1 MRENLKQTSSLPES
15 ADGSAV
21 AAPSAL
27 LVLLVAALAA
37 LLAAPAQAAPT
48 TIAEWG
54 HGAGKVNNPYGVAVE
69 HASGDF
75 YVAES
80 SNFRVSKF
88 DSAGDFQLAWGY
100 GVADG
105 VSEELQVCGPATE
118 ARRCFATNFA
128 RGGNPDNN
136 LRAESVA
143 VDNDPASPS
152 YRDVYVGDSHRV
164 SKFTPSGQPIFMVGR
179 NVNKTKREEA
189 GATQAEKD
197 LCTAASGDTCRSG
210 DSGSGE
216 NEFSGAVLPLAVGSS
231 GTVWVG
237 DKDRLVSFDSDGAP
251 GAQIALSGAAGDTT
265 SLALDSSGDFYL
277 KSDSLAGI
285 RKLHPDGTPYA
296 SPYPLDEAGNAR
308 TVALDEAGNVFV
320 GDGAFGTTY
329 VFKVY
334 DPAGELVSRFGAGQ
348 VIGTPGGGGSNS
360 GSNAIAVGQGAGQ
373 LYVASSRGAI
383 DSATT
388 AAKAEVAVQAFPIPD
403 PGPLPDN
410 QEATD
415 ILPTTA
421 TLKATLNPEGHP
433 THYSFQ
439 YGADKTYGQ
448 QTPEG
453 SLPASFENSEIEAL
467 LNGLIP
473 DTTYHFRVVASDE
486 GDSRCPETAEECT
499 VYGPDTTFTTRT
511 AVGIEAQWATDI
523 AAHDATLHAELDPLG
538 AEDASWRV
546 QYGTSVGYGSQSEEF
561 ELPPTFG
568 SLPVAVALSG
578 LAPATTYHYRFLA
591 KGEQDGATYTVPGPD
606 RTFTT
611 QLAGLGF
618 TLPDN
623 RAWEMVSPAD
633 KHGGRIAAPE
643 APQGGHVQGAANG
656 EALAYL
662 SYGSLEA
669 NPQGSRLIEQ
679 SSELSRR
686 GAGGAWSTADLT
698 APHTATTPF
707 TSGSGLEYKLFSTNL
722 ERALMEPRDCTPLSP
737 QASERTPYL
746 RENSSPPTYTP
757 LVTAANVGEGTP
769 PFGGN
774 CLEHV
779 GGAVGVLGATPDMS
793 HIVLGSSVP
802 LLEGAAN
809 YSLYEWTGGVLE
821 PLSVPPGGEQAIQAE
836 LGSGRAS
843 VQGAISEDG
852 SRFFW
857 TAVGSGGSGLYLRDT
872 AHGETT
878 RLDEEQPGAF
888 GTGAV
893 APLFQ
898 AASTDGSVALFTDTQ
913 NLTED
918 ANEEGADLYRWVAE
932 GAGGCEAA
940 GGCLEDLSA
949 GVANFGESAEVQGL
963 LPGIAEDGSSAY
975 LVARGVLA
983 TNEGA
988 ALDPATGEREHAAP
1002 GQLNLYVWREGQGM
1016 RFVATL
1022 AEADTPDWGGPVDSN
1037 GVFYAYKLT
1046 ATASPSGRYLA
1057 FMSKLPLTGYDNRD
1071 AAGGERAQEVFRY
1084 DSQTDDLTCVSCDPS
1099 GARPHALVPGPDAGQ
1114 LSEEFDPN
1122 QLWGGVEVAAV
1133 VPEAM
1138 KPTAGGNSLYRPR
1151 FIQDDGRVFFNA
1163 ADSLVAAD
1171 SNGDGDVYEYEPT
1184 GVGSCSPSSGD
1195 AGTATL
1201 PGGCVSLIS
1210 SGTAEGTSAF
1220 IDASEGARDVFF
1232 YSPAQLSVTDTDNEL
1247 DVYDAREAGE
1257 PARLEPIAECQGE
1270 ACQPPASP
1278 PAVQTPASASF
1289 RGPGNV
1295 KQKSTAPSR
1304 CAKPARRAKRLSH
1317 RARKLRRGARR
1328 AQGPKGARLRRRAA
1342 HYAKAAKRQSR
1353 QAKHC
1358 RRAAR
1363 RSR

>member
-1 MRENLKQTSSLPES
+1 MTPRRRVPRI
-15 ADGSAV
+15 
-21 AAPSAL
+21 APLAL
-27 LVLLVAALAA
+27 LALCALAS
-37 LLAAPAQAAPT
+37 LAAPAQAAPT

-54 HGAGKVNNPYGVAVE
+54 HGAGRVNSPYGVAVE

-75 YVAES
+75 YVAEAA
-80 SNFRVSKF
+80 NFRVSKF
-88 DSAGDFQLAWGY
+88 DAEGHFLLAWGY

-105 VSEELQVCGPATE
+105 KSEELQVCGPAVET
-118 ARRCFATNFA
+118 RRCFATNSA
-128 RGGNPDNN
+128 GHGGNPDNN

-164 SKFTPSGQPIFMVGR
+164 SKFTPSGQLIFMVGR

-231 GTVWVG
+231 GVVWVG
-237 DKDRLVSFDSDGAP
+237 DKDRLVSFDSAGVP

-277 KSDSLAGI
+277 KSDLLSGI
-285 RKLHPDGTPYA
+285 RRLHPDGTPYPA
-296 SPYPLDEAGNAR
+296 PYPLDEAGSAR

-360 GSNAIAVGQGAGQ
+360 GSNAIAVGQGAGE
-373 LYVASSRGAI
+373 LYVASSRR
-383 DSATT
+383 
-388 AAKAEVAVQAFPIPD
+388 AADHYEDPEKEAAEKAEVAVQAFPLPQ

-410 QEATD
+410 QGATE
-415 ILPTTA
+415 ILPSSA

-439 YGADKTYGQ
+439 YGADETYGQ

-453 SLPASFENSEIEAL
+453 SLPASFENSEIEAPL
-467 LNGLIP
+467 TGLIP

-486 GDSRCPETAEECT
+486 GDSQCPETAEECT
-499 VYGPDTTFTTRT
+499 VHGPDTTFTTRT

-538 AEDASWRV
+538 AEKASWRV

-618 TLPDN
+618 ALPDG
-623 RAWEMVSPAD
+623 RAWEMVSPPD

-643 APQGGHVQGAANG
+643 APQGGQVQAAENG

-722 ERALMEPRDCTPLSP
+722 ERALLEPRDCTALSP
-737 QASERTPYL
+737 LATERTPYL
-746 RENSSPPTYTP
+746 RENTTPPTYTP
-757 LVTAANVGEGTP
+757 LVSAANVEAGAP

-779 GGAVGVLGATPDMS
+779 FGAVGVVSATPDLN

-802 LLEGAAN
+802 LLEG
-809 YSLYEWTGGVLE
+809 GGPYAWVAGAIQRLNFKPADE
-821 PLSVPPGGEQAIQAE
+821 GGEAFMAA
-836 LGSGRAS
+836 LGSGGSSTR
-843 VQGAISEDG
+843 GAVSEDG
-852 SRFFW
+852 SRYFL
-857 TAVGSGGSGLYLRDT
+857 TGIADGGLYVRN
-872 AHGETT
+872 AVRRQTT
-878 RLDEEQPGAF
+878 RLDRVLEGAF
-888 GTGAV
+888 GTGKV
-893 APLFQ
+893 EPLFQ
-898 AASTDGSVALFTDTQ
+898 GASADGSVALFTDPQ
-913 NLTED
+913 NLTAD

-949 GVANFGESAEVQGL
+949 GVANFGENAEVQGL

-1122 QLWGGVEVAAV
+1122 QLWRGVAVAAV

-1138 KPTAGGNSLYRPR
+1138 KTTAGGVSLYRPR

-1195 AGTATL
+1195 AGTATV

-1232 YSPAQLSVTDTDNEL
+1232 YSPAQLSVSDTDNEL

-1278 PAVQTPASASF
+1278 PATQTPASSAF
-1289 RGPGNV
+1289 RGPGN
-1295 KQKSTAPSR
+1295 QPGPSR
-1304 CAKPARRAKRLSH
+1304 CTRS
-1317 RARKLRRGARR
+1317 ARR
-1328 AQGPKGARLRRRAA
+1328 AQKLSRRARLARRHARRLA
-1342 HYAKAAKRQSR
+1342 HNPAKRKAARRLNSRSQRLAHRARGMSKR
-1353 QAKHC
+1353 AKRC
-1358 RRAAR
+1358 RRAER
-1363 RSR
+1363 RRNSR

>member
-1 MRENLKQTSSLPES
+1 M
-15 ADGSAV
+15 
-21 AAPSAL
+21 
-27 LVLLVAALAA
+27 
-37 LLAAPAQAAPT
+37 
-48 TIAEWG
+48 
-54 HGAGKVNNPYGVAVE
+54 
-69 HASGDF
+69 
-75 YVAES
+75 
-80 SNFRVSKF
+80 
-88 DSAGDFQLAWGY
+88 
-100 GVADG
+100 
-105 VSEELQVCGPATE
+105 
-118 ARRCFATNFA
+118 
-128 RGGNPDNN
+128 
-136 LRAESVA
+136 
-143 VDNDPASPS
+143 
-152 YRDVYVGDSHRV
+152 
-164 SKFTPSGQPIFMVGR
+164 
-179 NVNKTKREEA
+179 
-189 GATQAEKD
+189 
-197 LCTAASGDTCRSG
+197 
-210 DSGSGE
+210 
-216 NEFSGAVLPLAVGSS
+216 
-231 GTVWVG
+231 
-237 DKDRLVSFDSDGAP
+237 
-251 GAQIALSGAAGDTT
+251 
-265 SLALDSSGDFYL
+265 
-277 KSDSLAGI
+277 
-285 RKLHPDGTPYA
+285 
-296 SPYPLDEAGNAR
+296 
-308 TVALDEAGNVFV
+308 
-320 GDGAFGTTY
+320 
-329 VFKVY
+329 
-334 DPAGELVSRFGAGQ
+334 
-348 VIGTPGGGGSNS
+348 
-360 GSNAIAVGQGAGQ
+360 
-373 LYVASSRGAI
+373 ASSRR
-383 DSATT
+383 
-388 AAKAEVAVQAFPIPD
+388 AADHYEDPEKEAAEKAEVAVQAFPLPD

-410 QEATD
+410 QGATE
-415 ILPTTA
+415 ILPSSA

-439 YGADKTYGQ
+439 YGADASYGQ
-448 QTPEG
+448 ETSEET
-453 SLPASFENSEIEAL
+453 LPASFEEADIEAL
-467 LNGLIP
+467 LSGLTP

-499 VYGPDTTFTTRT
+499 VHGPDTIFTTLP

-523 AAHDATLHAELDPLG
+523 AARSATLHAELDPLG
-538 AEDASWRV
+538 AEDASWWV
-546 QYGTSVGYGSQSEEF
+546 QYGTSSSYGFESASF

-568 SLPVAVALSG
+568 SLPAAVALSG

-618 TLPDN
+618 TMPDN

-679 SSELSRR
+679 SSQLSRR
-686 GAGGAWSTADLT
+686 GAGGHWGTTDLT
-698 APHTATTPF
+698 VPHTATTPY
-707 TSGSGLEYKLFSTNL
+707 TSGAGLEYKLFSTNL

-737 QASERTPYL
+737 LATERTPYL
-746 RENSSPPTYTP
+746 RTDSEPPGYEP
-757 LVTAANVGEGTP
+757 LVSAADVEAGTP
-769 PFGGN
+769 PYGGN
-774 CLEHV
+774 CAEEV
-779 GGAVGVLGATPDMS
+779 QGAVEAKGATPDLS
-793 HIVLGSSVP
+793 HIVLNSRVP
-802 LLEGAAN
+802 LLEGAPVG
-809 YSLYEWTGGVLE
+809 SLYEWSPGALE
-821 PLSVPPGGEQAIQAE
+821 PLSVIRGKGGEEEVVQAE
-836 LGSGRAS
+836 LGSGKAS

-857 TAVGSGGSGLYLRDT
+857 SKGGVAPFAGLYLRDT
-872 AHGETT
+872 TRDETI
-878 RLDEEQPGAF
+878 RLDVEQPGAF
-888 GTGAV
+888 GTGKV

-898 AASTDGSVALFTDTQ
+898 AASADGSVAFFTDTQ

-918 ANEEGADLYRWVAE
+918 ANEEGADLYRWRQE
-932 GAGGCEAA
+932 GTGGCEAP

-988 ALDPATGEREHAAP
+988 AIDPATGEREHAAP
-1002 GQLNLYVWREGQGM
+1002 GQPNLYVWREGEGV

-1022 AEADTPDWGGPVDSN
+1022 AGEDEHGWGGTSGAN
-1037 GVFYAYKLT
+1037 FRAYNLT

-1071 AAGGERAQEVFRY
+1071 AAGGEPAQEVFRY
-1084 DSQTDDLTCVSCDPS
+1084 DSVTDELTCVSCDPS

-1122 QLWGGVEVAAV
+1122 QLWRGVPVAAV
-1133 VPEAM
+1133 VPEAT
-1138 KPTAGGNSLYRPR
+1138 KVDAGTISLYRPR

-1195 AGTATL
+1195 AGTATV

-1232 YSPAQLSVTDTDNEL
+1232 YSPAQLSVTDTDREL
-1247 DVYDAREAGE
+1247 DIYDAREAGE

-1278 PAVQTPASASF
+1278 PATQTPASSAF

-1295 KQKSTAPSR
+1295 KQKNTAPSR
-1304 CAKPARRAKRLSH
+1304 CAKPARRARRLSH

-1358 RRAAR
+1358 RKAGKAKPKRAHAR
-1363 RSR
+1363 HTRRGRR

>member
-1 MRENLKQTSSLPES
+1 MLRGVP
-15 ADGSAV
+15 GRAV
-21 AAPSAL
+21 L
-27 LVLLVAALAA
+27 IGGLVCLLVAAS
-37 LLAAPAQAAPT
+37 AQAAPH

-88 DSAGDFQLAWGY
+88 DAEGHFLLAWGY

-105 VSEELQVCGPATE
+105 KSEELQVCGPAVET
-118 ARRCFATNFA
+118 RRCFATNSA
-128 RGGNPDNN
+128 RHGGNPDNN

-164 SKFTPSGQPIFMVGR
+164 SKFTPSGQLIFMVGR

-231 GTVWVG
+231 GVVWVG

-251 GAQIALSGAAGDTT
+251 GAEVTVPGCGSTT
-265 SLALDSSGDFYL
+265 SLALDSSGDFYV
-277 KSDSLAGI
+277 KCDSLAGI
-285 RKLHPDGTPYA
+285 RKLQAGTGTLLET
-296 SPYPLDEAGNAR
+296 LDAAGNAR
-308 TVALDEAGNVFV
+308 TVTLDEAGHVFV

-334 DPAGELVSRFGAGQ
+334 DPAGELVSRFGTGQ

-360 GSNAIAVGQGAGQ
+360 GSNAIAVGQSAGE

-383 DSATT
+383 DSDSTSK
-388 AAKAEVAVQAFPIPD
+388 KAEVAVQAFPIPD

-410 QEATD
+410 QGATE
-415 ILPTTA
+415 ILPTSA

-439 YGADKTYGQ
+439 YGADETYGQ

-453 SLPASFENSEIEAL
+453 SLPASFENSEIEAPL
-467 LNGLIP
+467 TGLIP

-499 VYGPDTTFTTRT
+499 VHGPDTVFTTLP
-511 AVGIEAQWATDI
+511 AVGIEAQWATGV
-523 AAHDATLHAELDPLG
+523 AAHDATLHAQLNPLG
-538 AEDASWRV
+538 VKGSWWLEYGASPCGEGGCAKAAEGGFPA
-546 QYGTSVGYGSQSEEF
+546 GFEEVP
-561 ELPPTFG
+561 L
-568 SLPVAVALSG
+568 AVALSG
-578 LAPATTYHYRFLA
+578 LEAARTYHYRFVA
-591 KGEQDGATYTVPGPD
+591 EDERGGETYLVHGPD

-618 TLPDN
+618 SLPDN

-643 APQGGHVQGAANG
+643 APQGGQVQAASNG

-669 NPQGSRLIEQ
+669 DPQGNRLIEQ
-679 SSELSRR
+679 SSQLARR
-686 GAGGAWSTADLT
+686 QAGGSWSTTDIT
-698 APHTATTPF
+698 APHTAVTAF
-707 TSGSGLEYKLFSTNL
+707 QAGSGLEYKLFSTNL
-722 ERALMEPRDCTPLSP
+722 ERALMEPRDCTALSP
-737 QASERTPYL
+737 LASERTPYL
-746 RENSSPPTYTP
+746 RENSASPAYEP
-757 LVTAANVGEGTP
+757 LVSAGAA
-769 PFGGN
+769 PFGGD
-774 CLEHV
+774 CASV
-779 GGAVGVLGATPDMS
+779 RGDVRARGATPDLG
-793 HIVLGSSVP
+793 HVVLNSRVP
-802 LLEGAAN
+802 LLEGAPVG
-809 YSLYEWTGGVLE
+809 SLYEWSPGALE
-821 PLSVPPGGEQAIQAE
+821 PLSVIRKEGGGEEVVQAE
-836 LGSGRAS
+836 LGSGKAS
-843 VQGAISEDG
+843 VRGAISEDG
-852 SRFFW
+852 SRAFW
-857 TAVGSGGSGLYLRDT
+857 SKGGVAPFAGLYVRDT
-872 AHGETT
+872 TRDETR
-878 RLDEEQPGAF
+878 RLDEVQEGGF
-888 GTGAV
+888 GTGKV
-893 APLFQ
+893 EPLFQ
-898 AASTDGSVALFTDTQ
+898 GASADGSVALFTDTQ

-918 ANEEGADLYRWVAE
+918 ANEAGADLYLWRAR
-932 GAGGCEAA
+932 GSGGCEEAA
-940 GGCLEDLSA
+940 GCLSDLTAQTENPEDPFEA
-949 GVANFGESAEVQGL
+949 ADVQGL
-963 LPGIAEDGSSAY
+963 LPGIAADGHSAY
-975 LVARGVLA
+975 LVARGVLDEEP
-983 TNEGA
+983 NGGGEG
-988 ALDPATGEREHAAP
+988 AAP
-1002 GQLNLYVWREGQGM
+1002 GQPNLYVWREGEGV

-1022 AEADTPDWGGPVDSN
+1022 SGEDARDWGGPPDSN
-1037 GVFYAYKLT
+1037 GVFYAYKLS

-1071 AAGGERAQEVFRY
+1071 ATSGERAQEVFRY
-1084 DSQTDDLTCVSCDPS
+1084 DSVTDELTCVSCEHS
-1099 GARPHALVPGPDAGQ
+1099 GRRPQSLVPGPAAEE

-1122 QLWGGVEVAAV
+1122 QLWSGVEAAAA
-1133 VPEAM
+1133 VPEAT
-1138 KPTAGGNSLYRPR
+1138 KVDAGTISLYRPR

-1195 AGTATL
+1195 AGTATV

-1220 IDASEGARDVFF
+1220 LDASEGARDVFF
-1232 YSPAQLSVTDTDNEL
+1232 YSPAQLSVTDTDREL
-1247 DVYDAREAGE
+1247 DVYDAREGGE
-1257 PARLEPIAECQGE
+1257 PAILEPLAECQGE
-1270 ACQPPASP
+1270 ACQPPATP
-1278 PAVQTPASASF
+1278 PETQTPASAAF
-1289 RGPGNV
+1289 RGPGNPPG
-1295 KQKSTAPSR
+1295 PSR
-1304 CAKPARRAKRLSH
+1304 CTAS
-1317 RARKLRRGARR
+1317 ARR
-1328 AQGPKGARLRRRAA
+1328 AQKLSRRAKLARRHARRLA
-1342 HYAKAAKRQSR
+1342 HNPAKRKAARRLNSRSQRLAHRARGMSKR
-1353 QAKHC
+1353 AKRC
-1358 RRAAR
+1358 RRAERR
-1363 RSR
+1363 RSSR